1 MNRNPRHPRSYWEK
15 LVAEVEAGIPA
26 FTVAR
31 RHGVHARTLGWWR
44 TQLRRAAPTS
54 VRLVPVVAPSGHVSG
69 RHIEISLG
77 AAALRIEEGTDVDY
91 VAAVVRA
98 LTRTC

>member
-1 MNRNPRHPRSYWEK
+1 MKRNERHPRSYWEK
-15 LVAEVEAGIPA
+15 LVAEVDAGMPVVN
-26 FTVAR
+26 VAR

-44 TQLRRAAPTS
+44 TQLRRAPSS
-54 VRLVPVVAPSGHVSG
+54 VRLVPVNAPGVHVTG
-69 RHIEISLG
+69 RHIEIAVR

-98 LTRTC
+98 LRGTC